1 MSWPSRADLI
11 EHGSAVPLW
20 RQVADDIAARIESGE
35 LPPGARLPAEL
46 ELAEIYGVARGTVRR
61 AALELRKDSGVLVVS
76 RGLGTFVARE
86 R

>member
-1 MSWPSRADLI
+1 MDLI

-20 RQVADDIAARIESGE
+20 RQVADDIATQIESGE

-61 AALELRKDSGVLVVS
+61 AVLELRKDNGVLVVS